1 MLLSKL
7 SLLWLFCTLYFLQLT
22 LAIPQS
28 AAISKPKEEIW
39 SNVFYLATNEC
50 FQISMSPL
58 LLLHYQAIGASDVTP
73 PFTRTSRGSLTSTIF
88 WFFIKMLQNCDD
100 SSNLWLIPSEKP
112 FILTDHATIE
122 IQPLTRSHFPKV
134 SCKIES
140 RYLRPTNLLSL
151 RKCLIEVDVPTLIR
165 DFLWR

>member
-88 WFFIKMLQNCDD
+88 WFFIKMLRRQFELVINPLREAFYSHRSCDYWN
-100 SSNLWLIPSEKP
+100 STSNS
-112 FILTDHATIE
+112 F
-122 IQPLTRSHFPKV
+122 S
-134 SCKIES
+134 
-140 RYLRPTNLLSL
+140 LS
-151 RKCLIEVDVPTLIR
+151 KSIK
-165 DFLWR
+165 